1 MSMKHKQKKQGST
14 SFLSSLSPLVLLF
27 ILTLLSHGAQG
38 SILDTFGLGVG
49 AGAKRINRDAITTCV
64 LDKVKNGKRFRNKNE
79 YKEFNLDYG
88 DAALEVFHSLSLQDI
103 KKIGKL

>member
-1 MSMKHKQKKQGST
+1 
-14 SFLSSLSPLVLLF
+14 
-27 ILTLLSHGAQG
+27 
-38 SILDTFGLGVG
+38 
-49 AGAKRINRDAITTCV
+49 V